1 MVLAGDAD
9 RERAV
14 AILREHFVGGR
25 LTPDELSNR
34 TEVALGARSRAELRH
49 ALVGLPRFSAGA
61 VVDAAV
67 RGALLVLLTGAWL
80 VFSFLLLLALAL
92 TLLIHGP
99 SVTLAVGLLA
109 VWLLPTFL
117 LSRRWHR
124 ALPRRTSRA

>member
-14 AILREHFVGGR
+14 TSLREHFAGGR
-25 LTPDELSNR
+25 LTLEELSHR
-34 TEVALGARSRAELRH
+34 TELALHARSRAELRD
-49 ALVGLPRFSAGA
+49 ALAGLPRFNAGP
-61 VVDAAV
+61 VVEAAV
-67 RGALLVLLTGAWL
+67 RGAVLVLLTGVWL

-92 TLLIHGP
+92 TLVIHGP
-99 SVTLAVGLLA
+99 SVTLLVLLA